1 MTADAAPPRQISD
14 AMPRHADRLDWMTC
28 VTERRDQPKNPRCE
42 TGRPANA
49 DLPAG
54 RKPNNGTVRADIPD
68 REVKNK
74 AVDGGTPVK
83 RYPIRGATP
92 RVSLE
97 TVSAAVRRALCRV
110 AGQGLNKAKTRRS
123 GFVMEACRCG

>member
-1 MTADAAPPRQISD
+1 
-14 AMPRHADRLDWMTC
+14 MTC
-28 VTERRDQPKNPRCE
+28 VTERRDQKNRAAK
-42 TGRPANA
+42 PAA
-49 DLPAG
+49 LLTQIYLPDA
-54 RKPNNGTVRADIPD
+54 NQTHGTVLADIPD